1 MTRDANTLY
10 QQAQIALKA
19 GQREQALALAKE
31 GIHQDPNDHRLW
43 LMVGGLTADPVKSLE
58 YIERAEMLQPRDP
71 TVREARA
78 WAEKRLPTSR
88 KPTPP
93 TPTPPRRKSWPRTAV
108 FTLLILLLIVLSV
121 GGSVYLVQ
129 TALGD
134 QAPLTDTLVY
144 AKSTEAAPTA
154 IVANL
159 QPLAPATP
167 GPPSA
172 NNPPHSMAKAIAPT
186 SQANATRPFWTVTP
200 TPTITP
206 TPTPTLVPTFI
217 SPENQQVGIRP
228 FGVNATDRWIDVNLS
243 TQTLNAYEGN
253 DVVYTTLIS
262 SGVANFPT
270 VTGMFRIYL
279 RYESQ
284 TMNGYLLGYDYYL
297 ENVPYV
303 MYFYQ
308 DYALH
313 GAYWHENFGYPMSHG
328 CVNLDEPDAAW
339 LYDWTT
345 YGTVVNVHY

>member
-1 MTRDANTLY
+1 
-10 QQAQIALKA
+10 
-19 GQREQALALAKE
+19 
-31 GIHQDPNDHRLW
+31 
-43 LMVGGLTADPVKSLE
+43 
-58 YIERAEMLQPRDP
+58 MLQPRDP
-71 TVREARA
+71 TVREARLGG
-78 WAEKRLPTSR
+78 KRLPAGR
-88 KPTPP
+88 KPPP
-93 TPTPPRRKSWPRTAV
+93 PRPTPPRRKSWPRTAV
-108 FTLLILLLIVLSV
+108 FTLLILLLIGLSV
-121 GGSVYLVQ
+121 GGAVYLVQ

-134 QAPLTDTLVY
+134 QAPLTDTV
-144 AKSTEAAPTA
+144 AIARPTDVVPTA

-186 SQANATRPFWTVTP
+186 GQDECNTAVLDRHAHAHH
-200 TPTITP
+200 TP

-217 SPENQQVGIRP
+217 SPPKPASWHTAVRRQRHRP
-228 FGVNATDRWIDVNLS
+228 LDRCQPQHPNPQCLRR
-243 TQTLNAYEGN
+243 QRRGLHH
-253 DVVYTTLIS
+253 LIS

-313 GAYWHENFGYPMSHG
+313 GAYWHETSAIPHEPRLCQS
-328 CVNLDEPDAAW
+328 DEPDAAW
-339 LYDWTT
+339 LYEWTT
-345 YGTVVNVHY
+345 YGTVVNVHF